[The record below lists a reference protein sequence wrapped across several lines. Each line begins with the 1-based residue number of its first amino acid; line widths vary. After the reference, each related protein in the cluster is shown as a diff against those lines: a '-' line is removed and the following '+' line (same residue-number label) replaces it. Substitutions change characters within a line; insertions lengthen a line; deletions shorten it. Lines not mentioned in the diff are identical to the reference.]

1 MELSLKRFAYFVFVA
16 VSVKLNL
23 QSTVKYTTVS
33 VRLILPKVGLTNL
46 HGHNEKVLSEKK
58 MIFNS
63 Y

>member
-46 HGHNEKVLSEKK
+46 HGHNEKVLLQKK
-58 MIFNS
+58 MVFNS